1 MGLLGEKMALLM
13 DKRWIIRG
21 FSAYPGRLDYYLTFD
36 FPRKTLIYMV
46 KEMIIKNLLH
56 HF

>member
-1 MGLLGEKMALLM
+1 MALLM
-13 DKRWIIRG
+13 DKWWIIRG